1 MELSGQSKRLRF
13 LQCSLGKLWRERNL
27 FRKGMEMRK
36 ELENIRINSKE
47 IEKESLFLDELLS
60 DKITNT
66 RNNIEFYKGEKD
78 MFLDRITIK
87 LTTTC
92 TKEISNVLAN
102 EDIEF
107 DYAMARSYYKKL
119 MECQI
124 QLKALE
130 QYLYP

>member
-1 MELSGQSKRLRF
+1 
-13 LQCSLGKLWRERNL
+13 
-27 FRKGMEMRK
+27 MEMRK

-78 MFLDRITIK
+78 MFLDRIKNKIDNH
-87 LTTTC
+87 LYE
-92 TKEISNVLAN
+92 KEISNVLAN